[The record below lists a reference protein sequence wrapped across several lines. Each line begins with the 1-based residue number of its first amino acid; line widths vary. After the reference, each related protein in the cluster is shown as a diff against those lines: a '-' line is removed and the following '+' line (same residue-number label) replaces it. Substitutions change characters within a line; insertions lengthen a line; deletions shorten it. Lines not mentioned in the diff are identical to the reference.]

1 MIIMREYDSKD
12 ELRDAKKIG
21 KNSQREN
28 FGDLS
33 EDQFDWD
40 WIFDREWLRTKK

>member
-1 MIIMREYDSKD
+1 MREDDSKD
-12 ELRDAKKIG
+12 ELKNAKKTR
-21 KNSQREN
+21 KNSQKGN
-28 FGDLS
+28 FGELS